1 MFTWLCVFT
10 TTVVVPMRIPFLAL
24 DPAFL
29 GCSGWNPRNG
39 CKWVMKQQPYP
50 GQCED
55 RARCHHCFGHEME
68 YEEDGRQ
75 DWHLV
80 QDIPSASSNLALRIG
95 VGGGGG
101 ETCTAAFKSS
111 DSGGPDERAFST
123 SKH

>member
-1 MFTWLCVFT
+1 MLIILMFTWLCVFT
-10 TTVVVPMRIPFLAL
+10 TTVVVLMRIPFLAL

-80 QDIPSASSNLALRIG
+80 QDIPSACGRSQVRGELLCVVSLAPAWAPYL
-95 VGGGGG
+95 
-101 ETCTAAFKSS
+101 AWS
-111 DSGGPDERAFST
+111 P
-123 SKH
+123 